1 MARRTEIL
9 NYLVDRLSTINT
21 TNGFLTNV
29 SEVHRSYKYLDDIND
44 FPTITLGGT
53 PREDLVQ
60 IGDGQNI
67 RSLRQSIRAYVMSDD
82 DSLYDSE
89 NLAHDIEQVVTDYA
103 ASTANLSVH
112 RSQVLSI
119 TTDEGLF
126 SPYGIVDVE
135 VEMIYEDV

>member
-89 NLAHDIEQVVTDYA
+89 NLARDIEQVVTDYA